1 MHPLLCVKLIN
12 EIVKNLFITFLSLI
26 LLGISAIAFAVGYG
40 VYAYTAEGPLTESKL
55 VLIESGSG
63 VKKIA
68 QILKSENVI
77 QNKLVFEAAA
87 RFDDAVLGN
96 ILKAGEYEFPANAST
111 AQILSMMEEGEVF
124 DRKITIAE
132 GLTVQ
137 QIIKRLNARQDLEGD
152 ITSIPKEG
160 SLLPN
165 TYHFIK
171 GETRQ
176 DILNK
181 MQSAMTDAIDN
192 AWEKRAS
199 NLPFTTKKEALVLAS
214 IVEKETAVASE
225 RGRIAGVF
233 VNRLRKGMPLQTDPT
248 VIYAITKGDIKE
260 EGQGPLGRRLL
271 TKDLRFDSPY
281 NTYMYSGLPPGPI
294 ANPGIDAIKATLDPE
309 ENDYIYFVADGTG
322 GHAFGKTLA
331 EHNANVAKWRKIRN

>member
-1 MHPLLCVKLIN
+1 M
-12 EIVKNLFITFLSLI
+12 KNLFITFLSLI
-26 LLGISAIAFAVGYG
+26 LLGVCIITLAIGYG
-40 VYAYTAEGPLTESKL
+40 VYAYTAEGPLTQPKL
-55 VLIESGSG
+55 VLIETGSG

-68 QILKSENVI
+68 QILKSENII

-87 RFDDAVLGN
+87 RFDNAILGN
-96 ILKAGEYEFPANAST
+96 TLKAGEYEFPAKATT
-111 AQILSMMEEGEVF
+111 AQVLSMMEQGDVF

-137 QIIKRLNARQDLEGD
+137 QIIKRLNARTDLDGD
-152 ITSIPKEG
+152 ITTIPKEG

-181 MQSAMTDAIDN
+181 MQFAMDEAIDD
-192 AWEKRAS
+192 AWEKRVS
-199 NLPFTTKKEALVLAS
+199 NLPFDTKKEALVLAS

-233 VNRLRKGMPLQTDPT
+233 VNRLRKNMPLQTDPT
-248 VIYAITKGDIKE
+248 VIYAITKGDIQE

-271 TKDLRFDSPY
+271 TKDLRYDSPY
-281 NTYMYSGLPPGPI
+281 NTYMYPGLPPGPI
-294 ANPGIDAIKATLDPE
+294 ANPGIDAIKATLNPE

-331 EHNANVAKWRKIRN
+331 EHNRNVAKWRKIRD